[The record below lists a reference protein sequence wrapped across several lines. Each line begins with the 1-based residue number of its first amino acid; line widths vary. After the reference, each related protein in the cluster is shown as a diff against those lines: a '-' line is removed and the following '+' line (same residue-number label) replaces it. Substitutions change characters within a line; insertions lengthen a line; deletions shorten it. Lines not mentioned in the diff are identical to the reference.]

1 MRISGQDVERG
12 TFSHRHAVVHDQ
24 KSLGDR
30 YCPLRN
36 LGMGQARLI
45 SAYLPH
51 ISPASPLHLPM
62 YLAYI
67 SPHLPTSPVSQAQFD
82 ACNSSLSEYA
92 LLGLNILRL
101 TPNPN
106 P

>member
-1 MRISGQDVERG
+1 M
-12 TFSHRHAVVHDQ
+12 HDQ

-36 LGMGQARLI
+36 LGMGQARYI
-45 SAYLPH
+45 SPYLPH
-51 ISPASPLHLPM
+51 ISPV
-62 YLAYI
+62 
-67 SPHLPTSPVSQAQFD
+67 SPHISPTSPLSQAQFD
-82 ACNSSLSEYA
+82 ACNSSLSEYGV
-92 LLGLNILRL
+92 LGLNILRL